1 MKDDRPA
8 EWIAQRMDFVE
19 RPKELPIALLCF
31 PPPPA
36 ELWSR
41 SNRAERGEIFPAL
54 KRLSS
59 IAALGAMIK
68 AIVDGLSGSHLCETH
83 AGVPLIEACKRSR

>member
-31 PPPPA
+31 PLP
-36 ELWSR
+36 
-41 SNRAERGEIFPAL
+41 GGAL
-54 KRLSS
+54 VAVEPSGARRNLSS
-59 IAALGAMIK
+59 PQ
-68 AIVDGLSGSHLCETH
+68 AIEQHRRTWRND
-83 AGVPLIEACKRSR
+83 